1 MTKNTIKRLMLAGGA
16 ASMFAG
22 SAAYA
27 VDFNITGFVRQEIAI
42 SVTGQD
48 NPYNTSTN
56 PFLGRNIPNI
66 TTNGGGLAGPGT
78 NGSVTGQQ
86 FSGKGFP
93 LDNGGFSQP
102 MARAS
107 GSAAGDAAY
116 VQKWAG
122 RMAGA
127 GQVTNAFGGPG
138 CVTSNNCGD
147 AARSVKG
154 MNQFNLFATRVELD
168 IQAKWTDELNSFVKI
183 RAYSDYQELLGNGQ
197 TDSHFNADFGWI
209 GGRGNL
215 LEYNTPN
222 FMLDIPSAYLDYNSG
237 PLWVRLGQ
245 QQIAWGE
252 AYFFRVF
259 DVPNG
264 LDTRRHFTLDVGA
277 EEFSDKRVAAPA
289 LRVNYTFKNGWTAD
303 TFVQMAAPTTLVG
316 TNTPYNVVASG
327 FSWRDTG
334 QSEILRNN
342 VNYGTRITM
351 PVTDSLTL
359 GLMAV
364 SRLNPDGV
372 VQWADAPLKL
382 GDGSANPFCFGPNN
396 YAGNILTGFG
406 LQALGTALDNNQNGQ
421 NDVTELLTPMSKG
434 KCGANASPD
443 RMGTAAWKEWMTY
456 AGKARLNPIEGVLG
470 FLNGGDEKSGTNAST
485 LTTAMFGI
493 ATSPNGGLRDPAG
506 ARMLFNNIGGQ
517 KNNKTPFTYDA
528 TRNILDAFF
537 NGFAFPR
544 GYITR
549 QFERETITGA
559 SGNYIVNSTP
569 GSWLDQLIIRGELAI
584 TPNKVFTALD
594 LRAGSFIEA
603 TEVSSALILE
613 KYHNVVPGLP
623 ATYLVGQW
631 MHKTQSDLFGRHLSG
646 NQDKLKATTG
656 CLPTATSATDPVTGL
671 NSTGA
676 REKGCGRPVGQT
688 SADYIS
694 LAFQQPFP
702 NLIWRAD
709 YAMLIDIQGGVLLQ
723 PGVKY
728 KPSTHWQVDLYAN
741 VLVDLTPKQ
750 NDDVVETL
758 DWADEVFARVTYYF

>member
-1 MTKNTIKRLMLAGGA
+1 MTKNTMKRMMLAGSA
-16 ASMFAG
+16 ASMLAG

-27 VDFNITGFVRQEIAI
+27 VDFNITGFVRQEVAV

-48 NPYNTSTN
+48 NPFNTSTN
-56 PFLGRNIPNI
+56 PFMGKNVPNI
-66 TTNGGGLAGPGT
+66 TMNGGGLAA
-78 NGSVTGQQ
+78 SQQ

-93 LDNGGFSQP
+93 YDNGGYSAP
-102 MARAS
+102 LANARFQ
-107 GSAAGDAAY
+107 GDPLYIQQAG
-116 VQKWAG
+116 G

-127 GQVTNAFGGPG
+127 GATVNAFGGPG
-138 CVTSNNCGD
+138 CAAKNDCGSK
-147 AARSVKG
+147 ANSLRG
-154 MNQFNLFATRVELD
+154 MNQFNVFATRIEVD
-168 IQAKWTDELNSFVKI
+168 IQAKWTDELNSYVKI
-183 RAYSDYQELLGNGQ
+183 RGYSDYQELLGEGQ
-197 TDSHFNADFGWI
+197 TDSHFNADFGWK

-222 FMLDIPSAYLDYNSG
+222 FMLDIPSAYVDYNSG
-237 PLWVRLGQ
+237 PLWVRFGQ

-289 LRVNYTFKNGWTAD
+289 LRVNYTFKNGWTTDA
-303 TFVQMAAPTTLVG
+303 FVQMAAPTTLVG

-342 VNYGTRITM
+342 VNYGMRITM
-351 PVTDSLTL
+351 PVTDKLTL

-364 SRLNPDGV
+364 NRLNPDGV
-372 VQWADAPLKL
+372 VQWADAPLQM
-382 GDGSANPFCFGPNN
+382 GDGSPNPFCFGPNN
-396 YAGNILTGFG
+396 YAGNILAG
-406 LQALGTALDNNQNGQ
+406 LQGAAIDNNQNGI
-421 NDVTELLTPMSKG
+421 NDVTELLTPMTKG
-434 KCGANASPD
+434 RCGANASPD
-443 RMGTAAWKEWMTY
+443 PMGTASWKEWFTM
-456 AGKARLNPIEGVLG
+456 AGKSRLNPVEGTLG
-470 FLNGGDEKSGTNAST
+470 FLNGGAEKNGTNAST
-485 LTTAMFGI
+485 LTTAIFGL
-493 ATSPNGGLRDPAG
+493 AGSPGDPSG
-506 ARMLFNNIGGQ
+506 AKMIFNNIGGK
-517 KNNKTPFTYDA
+517 KNNKTPFSYSA
-528 TRNILDAFF
+528 NRNILDGFF

-549 QFERETITGA
+549 QFMRETITGA
-559 SGNYIVNSTP
+559 SGNYIIESTP
-569 GSWLDQLIIRGELAI
+569 GSWLDQLIVRGELTV
-584 TPNKVFTALD
+584 TPNKKFTALD
-594 LRAGSFIEA
+594 LRQGAYIEA

-631 MHKTQSDLFGRHLSG
+631 MHKTQSDLFGRHVSG
-646 NQDKLKATTG
+646 NQDTFKNAAG
-656 CLPTATSATDPVTGL
+656 CLPTATAAGDPVTAL

-676 REKGCGRPVGQT
+676 RQKGCGRPEGQ
-688 SADYIS
+688 SGSNYIS

-709 YAMLIDIQGGVLLQ
+709 FAMLVDIQGGILLQ

-728 KPSTHWQVDLYAN
+728 KPSTHWQFDLYAN
-741 VLVDLTPKQ
+741 VLTDLTPKQ
-750 NDDVVETL
+750 NDDVIETL
-758 DWADEVFARVTYYF
+758 DYADEVFARVTYYF